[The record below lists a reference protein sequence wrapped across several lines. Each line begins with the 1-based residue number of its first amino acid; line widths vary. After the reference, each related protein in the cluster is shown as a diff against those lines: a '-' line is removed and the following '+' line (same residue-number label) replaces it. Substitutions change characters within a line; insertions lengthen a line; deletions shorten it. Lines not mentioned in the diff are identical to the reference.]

1 MTNRSF
7 INMLIAKVIMKI
19 LTDIIINEI
28 CCMNC
33 EYYFVNDI
41 INDKSYCSIDKQEIN
56 PDISHII
63 KCKAFNTWFGVVD

>member
-1 MTNRSF
+1 MTIRKF
-7 INMLIAKVIMKI
+7 INMLITKVIIEI
-19 LTDIIINEI
+19 LTNIIFNEI

-41 INDKSYCSIDKQEIN
+41 HGNSFCTIDKQEIN

-63 KCKAFNTWFGVVD
+63 KCKAFTNWYGVVD